1 MYNKKSNKK
10 SYNKSVVNTNKKRE
24 NTNKTNKKSNN
35 QKNKKKYN
43 KMDLSKYTDIKNIK
57 TKPFSIKF
65 NLFGKI
71 VYDKK
76 LILKT
81 FRLFNDTDKNKTIA
95 NMYYDDKLI
104 EGVKTILNK
113 YLFKEID
120 KIKKKDLK
128 YFHNNFTIK
137 VPVWLTFNNKNNT
150 VHKLI
155 NVPIHFS
162 IDKYSFDSKINMTSS
177 ISFNIMDIFKLIK
190 YISFND
196 HLINYTDKRI
206 NKTKTKEYFDYL
218 MNHKLSGFVLET
230 YDNDKIVRSQ
240 GYFCN
245 YKEANREIINKII
258 DISTTNDDKFINK
271 NANKVDLYYSLD
283 YNLDGAINNLF
294 KYMTV
299 KNFN

>member
-24 NTNKTNKKSNN
+24 NTNKTNKNS
-35 QKNKKKYN
+35 NKKKYN
-43 KMDLSKYTDIKNIK
+43 KIDLSKYTNIKNIK
-57 TKPFSIKF
+57 TKPFAIKF

-71 VYDKK
+71 VYNKK

-81 FRLFNDTDKNKTIA
+81 FRLLNDTDKNKTIA

-104 EGVKTILNK
+104 ESVKTILNK

-150 VHKLI
+150 VYKLI
-155 NVPIHFS
+155 KVPIHFS

-190 YISFND
+190 YISFDD
-196 HLINYTDKRI
+196 HLINYTDKHI

-230 YDNDKIVRSQ
+230 YDNDKIVKSQ

-258 DISTTNDDKFINK
+258 NISTTKDDVFINK
-271 NANKVDLYYSLD
+271 NVNKIDLYYSLD